1 MDIECRNFAS
11 ISVGDLQVF
20 HTVDI
25 HVRGVGQSP
34 SLSRTAVEAQYPLAS
49 SVFHSHATDMSFVSV
64 CLQSKICTNADLIWQ
79 QSHECKVFND
89 GGDDEQGNAWLS
101 GSATR

>member
-49 SVFHSHATDMSFVSV
+49 SVFHSHATDMNVHP
-64 CLQSKICTNADLIWQ
+64 TEADLSPRHWT
-79 QSHECKVFND
+79 
-89 GGDDEQGNAWLS
+89 A
-101 GSATR
+101 R